1 MEKGGRFIEVT
12 KVKCL
17 PLEREGVEKSRWGK
31 ITRTRNHSTLGLIEA
46 MGGYNNGYGIVTRK
60 MFIAKRRNS
69 LLRHDLRGPASRY
82 RATRSS
88 FRCNQILRTLCLL
101 IASRIW
107 LPLFACY
114 LTSTLVEP
122 DLHFPLLLRQ
132 TKCSLR
138 NESYYLDSLLESFKC
153 VAFVITGRNELK
165 ENLVPTIIT
174 KLCNA

>member
-1 MEKGGRFIEVT
+1 MEKAGRFIEVT

-17 PLEREGVEKSRWGK
+17 PLEREGVEKSRGGK

-101 IASRIW
+101 IAS
-107 LPLFACY
+107 
-114 LTSTLVEP
+114 
-122 DLHFPLLLRQ
+122 
-132 TKCSLR
+132 
-138 NESYYLDSLLESFKC
+138 
-153 VAFVITGRNELK
+153 
-165 ENLVPTIIT
+165 NLVTIIRLLPYLHSSRTCLALSTVTPSNEMFIT
-174 KLCNA
+174 K